1 VTWLVGAL
9 LALAAVLAPVPL
21 DGPVPWYVQVPATAA
36 LAVAGGVA
44 LTRAR
49 LRTAVAVLL
58 VGWVVLLIAVGS
70 GPVGTVAVLSGV
82 ALRCWAGVPELARL
96 GRAAVPHLA
105 ADLVGGAAVA
115 ALVLA
120 VAQHADPL
128 RPTALVL
135 TLAAA
140 GALFAAA
147 ALRLRR

>member
-1 VTWLVGAL
+1 MTWLGGAL
-9 LALAAVLAPVPL
+9 LALVAVLAPVPL
-21 DGPVPWYVQVPATAA
+21 DGPVPCYVQVPATAA

>member
-9 LALAAVLAPVPL
+9 LALVAVLAPVPL
-21 DGPVPWYVQVPATAA
+21 DGPVPWYVQVPATAS
-36 LAVAGGVA
+36 LAVAGGAA

-96 GRAAVPHLA
+96 GRAAVPHLT

-120 VAQHADPL
+120 VAEHAGPL